1 MKKTISILITL
12 FIIGLCSCSKSE
24 VQNNDNNN
32 SSENQNS
39 VSLTGGNQTSISQIE
54 SGGKDE
60 FGIDYVE
67 IDNYYN
73 ASIKKELPNS
83 IQLITIDNEHNGK
96 PVVGFYLSTD
106 DTVSIDT
113 IIIPENCENVCVN
126 SPNITINKIIINGT
140 KDTVS
145 CTPMFCKNTPV
156 IEYTK

>member
-1 MKKTISILITL
+1 MKKIFLPL
-12 FIIGLCSCSKSE
+12 FIIILTLCCLLSACSKNQDGQ
-24 VQNNDNNN
+24 VQNKEDNN
-32 SSENQNS
+32 SLGEQSS
-39 VSLTGGNQTSISQIE
+39 VSQTE
-54 SGGKDE
+54 SGRKDE

-73 ASIKKELPNS
+73 ASVKKELPSS
-83 IQLITIDNEHNGK
+83 IQSITIDNEHNGK

-113 IIIPENCENVCVN
+113 IIIPENCENVCIN

-140 KDTVS
+140 KDAVS
-145 CTPMFCKNTPV
+145 CMPMFCKNAPL